1 MATATAPSAEP
12 FVPATADLHQLAE
25 AVQGC
30 RGCELWAD
38 ATQAVFGAGEPSV
51 RVMLVG
57 EQPGDAEDRAGH
69 PFVGPA
75 GRILDQALDLAGI
88 DRQAA
93 YVTNAVMHFRWK
105 ATDHGPRRIHQN
117 PTTRHVVACAP
128 WLTAELAVV
137 RPRIIV
143 ALGATAGKP
152 LFGNEFRVTRDRGT
166 RLPWPPEQGPFAGI
180 DLPVD
185 SAVATIHPSAVLRT
199 RDAQQR
205 RDALD
210 GLVRD
215 LTMVAGLLS

>member
-88 DRQAA
+88 DGR
-93 YVTNAVMHFRWK
+93 
-105 ATDHGPRRIHQN
+105 P
-117 PTTRHVVACAP
+117 PT
-128 WLTAELAVV
+128 
-137 RPRIIV
+137 
-143 ALGATAGKP
+143 
-152 LFGNEFRVTRDRGT
+152 
-166 RLPWPPEQGPFAGI
+166 
-180 DLPVD
+180 
-185 SAVATIHPSAVLRT
+185 
-199 RDAQQR
+199 
-205 RDALD
+205 
-210 GLVRD
+210 
-215 LTMVAGLLS
+215 